1 MKEKV
6 EAGRRAILAVVIF
19 MLAGFTSCREK
30 EAPGGIEAEAFE
42 IVKHFEKGPLTV
54 TLSMSRKEITIADT
68 LTMEV
73 KAEGKKGCRAQL
85 PRVSDLR
92 LGDFQVKD
100 YSVEKPRLEGDVQI
114 SRLRL
119 LLEPFLSGE
128 YKIAPFKVKFTVEG
142 DPKNEDGSE
151 KIHEVVT
158 NEVRVQVASLTG
170 EDSAKMDIRDIKKQV
185 ELVSLHRT
193 STTAVI
199 LGGGG
204 AVLLLTALLF
214 WVIRKRSGRKKTE
227 TLLPAHLIAFE
238 ALHRLREK
246 KLIEQRLFREFYY
259 EVCFI
264 LRTYMENRF
273 GIRAPEETTEEF
285 LQAIVHEKRFD
296 DPTKDILKK
305 FLEHCDLVKFARYV
319 PLSEEIQ
326 KTFNITRDFIE
337 KTKEEKVHH
346 GV

>member
-1 MKEKV
+1 M
-6 EAGRRAILAVVIF
+6 
-19 MLAGFTSCREK
+19 T
-30 EAPGGIEAEAFE
+30 
-42 IVKHFEKGPLTV
+42 
-54 TLSMSRKEITIADT
+54 
-68 LTMEV
+68 
-73 KAEGKKGCRAQL
+73 
-85 PRVSDLR
+85 
-92 LGDFQVKD
+92 
-100 YSVEKPRLEGDVQI
+100 
-114 SRLRL
+114 
-119 LLEPFLSGE
+119 LSGE